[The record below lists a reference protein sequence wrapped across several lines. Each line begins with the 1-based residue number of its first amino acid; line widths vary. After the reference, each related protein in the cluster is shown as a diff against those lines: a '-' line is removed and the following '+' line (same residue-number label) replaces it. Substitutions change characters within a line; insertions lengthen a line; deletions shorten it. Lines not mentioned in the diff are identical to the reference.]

1 MTRCWIFGVTL
12 FFGIAT
18 FSPEPGAA
26 SDPGMKL
33 ELRVLDQDSFSP
45 LFHAIVT
52 IRLAGSKTDEKK
64 GGTGKP
70 TEGEGI
76 LKFNSMGAGELEI
89 NGCRQ
94 DHVPSGWKRW
104 GELESDEKGRKV
116 LMLKVSTSKDVYK
129 RQS

>member
-1 MTRCWIFGVTL
+1 
-12 FFGIAT
+12 
-18 FSPEPGAA
+18 
-26 SDPGMKL
+26 MKL

-116 LMLKVSTSKDVYK
+116 LMLKVSTSKIPVFCPDPDQPT
-129 RQS
+129 RPTGSAAGGRGL